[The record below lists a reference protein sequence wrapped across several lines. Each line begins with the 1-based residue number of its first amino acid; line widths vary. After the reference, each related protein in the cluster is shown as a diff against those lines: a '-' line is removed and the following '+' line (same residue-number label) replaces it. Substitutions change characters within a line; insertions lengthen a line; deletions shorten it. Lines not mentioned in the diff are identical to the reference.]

1 MNWFHH
7 RTTQICP
14 SYLATI
20 LRLALQSTV
29 QCRWKRSTYMRWVYA
44 FFCMQSTPQPIS
56 TRDTLSRGY
65 LSPSIS
71 ISEVWAALCCIVVRC
86 AVLCR
91 TVLCWFVL
99 YCTVQCCIVLCCTAF
114 CWFVLYCTST
124 VLYCFLLICTVL
136 YCFVLICTVLYCAVL
151 YCTVLYCTST
161 VLCCAVLLH
170 RNPSTV
176 LIALFIIKLHPTL
189 CFTMSFTVIHCIL

>member
-86 AVLCR
+86 AVLCCS
-91 TVLCWFVL
+91 VLCWFVL
-99 YCTVQCCIVLCCTAF
+99 YCTVQCCIVLCCTAL
-114 CWFVLYCTST
+114 CWYVLCWPCCTVLYCAVQCCTVLYCTST
-124 VLYCFLLICTVL
+124 VLYCIVLICTVL
-136 YCFVLICTVLYCAVL
+136 YCFVLVCTVLW
-151 YCTVLYCTST
+151 CTAS
-161 VLCCAVLLH
+161 
-170 RNPSTV
+170 S
-176 LIALFIIKLHPTL
+176 
-189 CFTMSFTVIHCIL
+189 